1 MGIFNVGSL
10 ANYPLKLLEKKFG
23 VMGRQVLSHAWGID
37 FSKIGGSVNKS
48 KLASEKVKFYL
59 EIITIPRK

>member
-23 VMGRQVLSHAWGID
+23 VMGRQFYQHAWGID
-37 FSKIGGSVNKS
+37 FSKIGESCPTR
-48 KLASEKVKFYL
+48 AS
-59 EIITIPRK
+59 